1 MGLWRSPEDRLFMC
15 EDARAIRARRQ
26 LSGFVFD
33 PVCHCVDTEMMVRRT
48 MRAFRDTGFM
58 FGSFSVNVRLLA
70 RGQSSN
76 SFEVNLA
83 FVKETMPAVSVYLD
97 I

>member
-1 MGLWRSPEDRLFMC
+1 MALSRRLIVVQRC
-15 EDARAIRARRQ
+15 SSYPCKETTE
-26 LSGFVFD
+26 SGFVFD
-33 PVCHCVDTEMMVRRT
+33 PVSHCVDTEIMVWRT
-48 MRAFRDTGFM
+48 MGDFRDTGFM

-70 RGQSSN
+70 RGQSSD